1 MTRISEILQNLINQ
15 HMRQSYRVKKS
26 NFLLEKPKKTPETE

>member
-15 HMRQSYRVKKS
+15 HMRQSYRVTKS
-26 NFLLEKPKKTPETE
+26 DFLLEKPKTTPKTE